1 MSSSFVP
8 LDPPSFAIR
17 GPKIEFRP
25 PKVNL
30 PISAVPGLCVAEPS
44 PRAKELAEF
53 LFAEDTAEENFPIDV
68 SSDMMYSNPTER
80 EIMAAKKEA
89 TEIEQSAKIGRK
101 PLAEDLRR
109 TRKIST
115 VVSDSE
121 FEKITAAAAAAG
133 LPASIWSRKTLL
145 KAAEK
150 EK

>member
-1 MSSSFVP
+1 MNTF
-8 LDPPSFAIR
+8 LDPVQDPRPLSLR

-25 PKVNL
+25 PKINL
-30 PISAVPGLCVAEPS
+30 PISAVPDHLCVAEPS
-44 PRAKELAEF
+44 PRVKELAEF
-53 LFAEDTAEENFPIDV
+53 LFADENLPIDV
-68 SSDMMYSNPTER
+68 SSDMMYSNHTER

-121 FEKITAAAAAAG
+121 FEKITAAAIAAG

>member
-25 PKVNL
+25 PKINL
-30 PISAVPGLCVAEPS
+30 PISVPSLCVAEPS
-44 PRAKELAEF
+44 SRAKELAEF
-53 LFAEDTAEENFPIDV
+53 LFAEDTAEENLPIDV